1 MQRRGVQLT
10 PRRSAPRQPESSA
23 GANRYK
29 KRAEHRP
36 VPAEPSSV
44 MARRGYRP
52 GANVGGPGPWCCREP
67 APPALRTGREGA
79 REWRRGAA
87 VPRGRSRCSSIRQ
100 PRMRLRPRRGM
111 GRYRRRRRT
120 LRRGRH
126 RHALSLL
133 HGLGL
138 LRDLEVPHGPG
149 LLHDVGPHRLR
160 ARGAVEMEIPP
171 AGKET
176 RRPAERSPTVVPPR
190 RRGWR
195 MTHPPPKGRSVL
207 PVRCGPRPP
216 PASARASRPA
226 RRRSRPFSGSVFN
239 TNAARS
245 RRPSIG
251 VGDT

>member
-1 MQRRGVQLT
+1 VQRRGVQLT

-36 VPAEPSSV
+36 VPTEPSSV

-52 GANVGGPGPWCCREP
+52 GANVGGPGGPWCCREP
-67 APPALRTGREGA
+67 APPALRMGREGA
-79 REWRRGAA
+79 RWWRRGAD

-100 PRMRLRPRRGM
+100 PRMRLRLRRGM

-160 ARGAVEMEIPP
+160 ARGQW
-171 AGKET
+171 
-176 RRPAERSPTVVPPR
+176 RWRSPPRER
-190 RRGWR
+190 RRGAL
-195 MTHPPPKGRSVL
+195 RS
-207 PVRCGPRPP
+207 GPR
-216 PASARASRPA
+216 RFRIH
-226 RRRSRPFSGSVFN
+226 
-239 TNAARS
+239 TNATRS

-251 VGDT
+251 VQDT

>member
-10 PRRSAPRQPESSA
+10 PRRSAPRQPESCA

-36 VPAEPSSV
+36 VPTEPSSA

-67 APPALRTGREGA
+67 APPALRAGREGA
-79 REWRRGAA
+79 RKWRRGAA
-87 VPRGRSRCSSIRQ
+87 VPRGRSRYSSIRQ
-100 PRMRLRPRRGM
+100 PRMRLRLRRGM
-111 GRYRRRRRT
+111 GRYRRRRRRT

-149 LLHDVGPHRLR
+149 LLRDLEVPHGPGLLHDVGPHRLR
-160 ARGAVEMEIPP
+160 ARGQW
-171 AGKET
+171 
-176 RRPAERSPTVVPPR
+176 RWRSPPRERRGGALRSGPR
-190 RRGWR
+190 R
-195 MTHPPPKGRSVL
+195 SS
-207 PVRCGPRPP
+207 PR
-216 PASARASRPA
+216 
-226 RRRSRPFSGSVFN
+226 
-239 TNAARS
+239 
-245 RRPSIG
+245 
-251 VGDT
+251 VGGGGG